1 MIYDVNSAPRSG
13 IQISGAKALGE
24 TEYYILF
31 LEFTILFAFNLIKLE
46 IMTGWGATRP
56 MFGIWNVYYRLKRV

>member
-1 MIYDVNSAPRSG
+1 MIYDVNSAPHSG

-31 LEFTILFAFNLIKLE
+31 REFTILFAFNLIKLE
-46 IMTGWGATRP
+46 IMTGLASSRP
-56 MFGIWNVYYRLKRV
+56 VFGIWSVYDRFKNP